1 MENKIIKPTSLIL
14 LVIIWGLFYFTHNK
28 DLILLYFLL
37 LINGLLISQKNDAIK
52 ISIIVLGYLI
62 VNIFQGLKEEKLIKS
77 ILYITILF
85 SANFLLPLIV
95 GKLVNN
101 LFKNKPNFLRV
112 TKIWLFTFIIGQL
125 AVTFINKD
133 FISDYPYLAIAIFS
147 IMFFL
152 AGAYINTFSNTNMN
166 LILFII
172 FPLILIPIIFFTTEK
187 NAIEPIIADLSIIF
201 SSTVGFFSYKL
212 FKKEKSIA

>member
-37 LINGLLISQKNDAIK
+37 LINGLLISKKNDAIK

-62 VNIFQGLKEEKLIKS
+62 VNIFQGLKEEQLIKS

-133 FISDYPYLAIAIFS
+133 FISDYPYLVIVIFS

-152 AGAYINTFSNTNMN
+152 AGAYINTFSSRNIN
-166 LILFII
+166 LLLFII
-172 FPLILIPIIFFTTEK
+172 FPLILIPIIFFTIEK

-212 FKKEKSIA
+212 FKKEKKIA

>member
-37 LINGLLISQKNDAIK
+37 LINGLLISKKNDAIK

-62 VNIFQGLKEEKLIKS
+62 VNIFQGLKEEQLIKS

-125 AVTFINKD
+125 AVTFISKD
-133 FISDYPYLAIAIFS
+133 FISDYPYLVIVIFL

-152 AGAYINTFSNTNMN
+152 AGAYINTFSSTNMN

-172 FPLILIPIIFFTTEK
+172 FPIILIPILFFTTEK

-201 SSTVGFFSYKL
+201 SSTVGFYSYKL
-212 FKKEKSIA
+212 FKKKRK

>member
-37 LINGLLISQKNDAIK
+37 LINGLLISKKNDAIK

-62 VNIFQGLKEEKLIKS
+62 VNIFQGLKEEQLIKS

>member
-14 LVIIWGLFYFTHNK
+14 LAIIWGLFYFTHNK

-37 LINGLLISQKNDAIK
+37 LINGLLISNKDDVIK
-52 ISIIVLGYLI
+52 ISIIILFYLT
-62 VNIFQGLKEEKLIKS
+62 VNIFQGIKEGQIINS
-77 ILYITILF
+77 ILFISILF
-85 SANFLLPLIV
+85 SANFLLPLIA
-95 GKLVNN
+95 GKLFANF
-101 LFKNKPNFLRV
+101 FKNKSNSLWV
-112 TKIWLFTFIIGQL
+112 TKIWLFTFILGLL

-133 FISDYPYLAIAIFS
+133 FISDYPYLVIAIFS

-172 FPLILIPIIFFTTEK
+172 FPLKLIPIIFFTTEK

-212 FKKEKSIA
+212 YKKEKKIA

>member
-37 LINGLLISQKNDAIK
+37 LINGLLISKQNDAIK

-62 VNIFQGLKEEKLIKS
+62 VNIFQGLKEEQLIKS
-77 ILYITILF
+77 ILYITLLF

-125 AVTFINKD
+125 AVTLINKD

>member
-37 LINGLLISQKNDAIK
+37 LINGLSISNKDDVIK
-52 ISIIVLGYLI
+52 ISIIILFYLT
-62 VNIFQGLKEEKLIKS
+62 VNIFQGIKEGQIINS
-77 ILYITILF
+77 ILFISILF
-85 SANFLLPLIV
+85 SANFLLPLIA
-95 GKLVNN
+95 GKLFANF
-101 LFKNKPNFLRV
+101 FKNKSNFLRV

-125 AVTFINKD
+125 AVTFISKD
-133 FISDYPYLAIAIFS
+133 FISDYPYLVIVIFS

-152 AGAYINTFSNTNMN
+152 AGAYINTFSSTNMN
-166 LILFII
+166 LILFI
-172 FPLILIPIIFFTTEK
+172 ILIPIIFFTTEK

-212 FKKEKSIA
+212 FKKEKKIA

>member
-37 LINGLLISQKNDAIK
+37 LINGLLISKKNDAIK

-62 VNIFQGLKEEKLIKS
+62 VNIFQGLKEEQLIKS

-125 AVTFINKD
+125 IVTFINKD

-201 SSTVGFFSYKL
+201 SSTIGFFSYKL